1 MGEWMHVVGF
11 IIISLIWYAAGY
23 IRGYRKGTAEK
34 AWTPEERAAWVEKM
48 VVKK

>member
-11 IIISLIWYAAGY
+11 IVISLIWYAAEDISGY
-23 IRGYRKGTAEK
+23 ITVTAEK